1 MKVLLIEDEEHK
13 AEDLTRRLL
22 KTGLAASELT
32 RAIGVRQAVLEVMKG
47 AYDLIIVDMALPTFS
62 STGDDG
68 SGGGGQAVGGIEIL
82 RALSSTKVSTKVIIV
97 TQYPDII
104 VGGERVRLHQAARV
118 LSAKY
123 RQEVLGA
130 VLYSYK
136 TPEWEA
142 AFDALLGKLKW
153 Q

>member
-13 AEDLTRRLL
+13 ADDLTRRLL
-22 KTGLAASELT
+22 NKGLSTPELT
-32 RAIGVRQAVLEVMKG
+32 RAIGVRQAVLEVMRG
-47 AYDLIIVDMALPTFS
+47 VYDLVVVDMALPTFS

-82 RALSSTKVSTKVIIV
+82 RALSSTNVCTNVIIV

-104 VGGERVRLHQAARV
+104 VGGDRVRLHQAARV

-123 RQEVLGA
+123 QQEVLGA

-136 TPEWEA
+136 TPEWET
-142 AFDALLGKLKW
+142 AFDALLGKLEW
-153 Q
+153 R

>member
-13 AEDLTRRLL
+13 ANDLIRLL
-22 KTGLAASELT
+22 LARGVSPSDLT
-32 RAIGVRQAVLEVMKG
+32 RAIGVRQAVLQATES
-47 AYDLIIVDMALPTFS
+47 AYDLVVVDMALPTFS
-62 STGDDG
+62 SAGD
-68 SGGGGQAVGGIEIL
+68 SGGGTAQAVGGIEVL
-82 RALSSTKVSTKVIIV
+82 RALSNSSVSTKIIIV

-104 VGGERVRLHQAARV
+104 VGGNRVRLHQAARV
-118 LSAKY
+118 LSTKY

-142 AFDALLGKLKW
+142 AFDALLGKIK
-153 Q
+153 